1 MHSPHYCSTSLF
13 SHLRGFRSGGIP
25 IENPYIGTPLL
36 PVLGAAATL
45 AYTILYTSMERASS
59 TWFHAQAAAAAE
71 ADLLLASTPVGRR
84 LDRYDEEAQTV
95 CVDGK
100 KVRLF
105 QCLFC
110 DKTFLK
116 SQALGG
122 HQNAHRK
129 DRLAGFLGDPYSNDT
144 PLGGAA
150 TGPSRDSAAGWS
162 MCTYITSH
170 GGGAAAAPATD
181 DCRLERWGGGR
192 APRFVEPAPV
202 MDPSTGRDGVVGWS
216 RASIPSSGGGEAL
229 DLELRL

>member
-1 MHSPHYCSTSLF
+1 
-13 SHLRGFRSGGIP
+13 
-25 IENPYIGTPLL
+25 
-36 PVLGAAATL
+36 
-45 AYTILYTSMERASS
+45 MEKDLSS
-59 TWFHAQAAAAAE
+59 WFHVQAAAVP
-71 ADLLLASTPVGRR
+71 DLSLALAPAGRSH
-84 LDRYDEEAQTV
+84 DRDLVEELVPMT

-100 KVRLF
+100 PVRLF

-150 TGPSRDSAAGWS
+150 TGPSCDSAAGWS
-162 MCTYITSH
+162 MCTYIASH

-192 APRFVEPAPV
+192 APRFAEPAPV